1 MVKMKR
7 LPKVLNVIDDI
18 TRKNKIHISYND
30 TEKILGIFAWID
42 LVSTQVDSS
51 RKRMVSVKLILRQLF
66 RALGIEYKFIPFSK
80 SKKTL
85 NSYDQW
91 WIEVYGLIKND
102 IA

>member
-1 MVKMKR
+1 MKR

-66 RALGIEYKFIPFSK
+66 RALGIEDPIFKIKKDAKF
-80 SKKTL
+80 L
-85 NSYDQW
+85 
-91 WIEVYGLIKND
+91 
-102 IA
+102 